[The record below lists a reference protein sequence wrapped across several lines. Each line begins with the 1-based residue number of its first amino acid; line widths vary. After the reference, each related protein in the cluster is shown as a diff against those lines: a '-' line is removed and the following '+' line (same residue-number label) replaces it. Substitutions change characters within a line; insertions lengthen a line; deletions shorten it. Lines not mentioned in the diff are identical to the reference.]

1 MNGSHS
7 RKRVVPSPATPL
19 STSSLLPDVQV
30 FMSRPAYPL
39 GGTVVGTVLIQQPRE
54 LPRREKGGNE
64 IKIDDEDTNATTTRP
79 LRSLLESVTVYVA
92 GCCKIDARWH
102 DCTNYTKIYGTAHPY
117 VQQLRRQFDA
127 GLLEQN
133 EDTVCFWATNGME
146 ALDLPER
153 SDGMRWKNNETD
165 FQSGLR
171 DDDQV
176 DDSYNND
183 GTEDDGGSSINRDL
197 LAFTFRVDIPE
208 DLPHSVHATTC
219 RYFYTANLLVKTA
232 TEQRVFKRNFRVFAS
247 ASAPNDDNAQHL
259 DNLTRA
265 SARVRFGNCFGLA
278 HSNGLPCHLS
288 ATEIHRPKGQL
299 MVVQN
304 HCLVQQY
311 QRNNDLQTL
320 RVSNTS
326 GQPVCVLT
334 VIGSQSMCPG
344 SCIHLQ
350 WNFPTKYDQTRDLSL
365 LQNGGGHRDNDGWI
379 PCHQVCACLQGEEF
393 AIYEDKSKKRTQSF
407 LFDTCHEWVDP
418 GVTDRVSKTLW
429 LSSSGDGSYGNTSHF
444 EGGAPPC
451 DLKTDVMEVSTWCQ
465 VDITVR
471 EKQNNSAHNNPIPTD
486 GSGGGGYQNLSL
498 RIPCRVRLRNSAN
511 DEQEEHDRM
520 EQQVQPLNELLNIGN
535 ENIAFPTNDIR
546 SDLKTL
552 SLTMDE
558 LVCGEESH
566 TDDGR

>member
-1 MNGSHS
+1 MNGSHI
-7 RKRVVPSPATPL
+7 RKRVGPSQTSL
-19 STSSLLPDVQV
+19 STSSLPDVQV
-30 FMSRPAYPL
+30 FLSRPAYPL
-39 GGTVVGTVLIQQPRE
+39 GGTVVGTVLIRQPQQ
-54 LPRREKGGNE
+54 LPRREKGDNE
-64 IKIDDEDTNATTTRP
+64 IDDGDTDATTRP
-79 LRSLLESVTVYVA
+79 LRSLLESVTVCVA
-92 GCCKIDARWH
+92 GFCKIDARWH
-102 DCTNYTKIYGTAHPY
+102 DCTNYTKIYRKTHPY
-117 VQQLRRQFDA
+117 LQQLRQQFDA

-153 SDGMRWKNNETD
+153 SDGRRWKNNETD
-165 FQSGLR
+165 FQRGLR
-171 DDDQV
+171 DDDQ
-176 DDSYNND
+176 DDDFYND
-183 GTEDDGGSSINRDL
+183 DDTDDDGVSSINRDL

-219 RYFYTANLLVKTA
+219 RYFYTANILVKTG
-232 TEQRVFKRNFRVFAS
+232 TQQRVFKRNFRVFAS
-247 ASAPNDDNAQHL
+247 ASAPNDNNGQNL
-259 DNLTRA
+259 DNFTRT
-265 SARVRFGNCFGLA
+265 SARVKFGNCFGLA

-304 HCLVQQY
+304 HCLVLQY
-311 QRNNDLQTL
+311 QRNNDVQTL

-350 WNFPTKYDQTRDLSL
+350 WDFPTKDQHNRNLSL
-365 LQNGGGHRDNDGWI
+365 LQNGDGHHDDGWI
-379 PCHQVCACLQGEEF
+379 PCNQVCACLQGEEF
-393 AIYEDKSKKRTQSF
+393 AIYEDGSKKRTQSF
-407 LFDTCHEWVDP
+407 LFDTCQEWVDP

-429 LSSSGDGSYGNTSHF
+429 LSSSGDGSNGNTSHF
-444 EGGAPPC
+444 EGGGPPC

-471 EKQNNSAHNNPIPTD
+471 EHDNVHNDIPKD
-486 GSGGGGYQNLSL
+486 GGDGGYQNLSL
-498 RIPCRVRLRNSAN
+498 RIPCRVRLRNSTS
-511 DEQEEHDRM
+511 DEHEEHDRM
-520 EQQVQPLNELLNIGN
+520 EQQVQPLNELLNIGT

-558 LVCGEESH
+558 IVCGEESH
-566 TDDGR
+566 TDGR